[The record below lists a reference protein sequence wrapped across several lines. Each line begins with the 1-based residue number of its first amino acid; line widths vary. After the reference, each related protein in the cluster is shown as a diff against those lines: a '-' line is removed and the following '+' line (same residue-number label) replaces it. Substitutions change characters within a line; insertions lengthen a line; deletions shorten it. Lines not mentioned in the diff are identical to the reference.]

1 MKKVVLQFL
10 IFILVFLAGWGLFSL
25 IDWKGVINWEER
37 SERIEEK
44 LGSVIWQAIQQQE
57 TVVDDEEIL
66 GPVDTLLTRI
76 ALENEISREDIQLH
90 IIRKDEVNAFA
101 LPDGHIGVFTG
112 MIREAENE
120 AELAGVLAHELAH
133 FDQNHVMDKL
143 TREIGMSVLVSI
155 ATGDA
160 GGETIASVIQM
171 LTSSAFSRSMEEEAD
186 EFAVRYMLEARINP
200 EPFSDLMYRLS
211 DKQQDMPEQ
220 FRWFST
226 HPDPE
231 SRAIAIVEHIP
242 EEQPEYEN
250 ILDQDVWEDLQDKVT
265 D

>member
-1 MKKVVLQFL
+1 MKKAIAQFL
-10 IFILVFLAGWGLFSL
+10 IFVVLFLAGWGLFSL
-25 IDWKGVINWEER
+25 VDWRGLLNWEDR

-44 LGSVIWQAIQQQE
+44 LGSVVWEAIQQQE
-57 TVVDDEEIL
+57 TVVDDEEIH

-76 ALENEISREDIQLH
+76 AKENQIKREDIRLH
-90 IIRKDEVNAFA
+90 IIRRDEVNAFA

-112 MIREAENE
+112 MISEAESE
-120 AELAGVLAHELAH
+120 EELAGVLAHELAH
-133 FDQNHVMDKL
+133 VDHNHVMDKL

-155 ATGDA
+155 ATGGA
-160 GGETIASVIQM
+160 GAETVATVVQM

-186 EFAVRYMLEARINP
+186 EYAVRYMLEASINP
-200 EPFSDLMYRLS
+200 EPFSELMYRLR
-211 DKQQDMPEQ
+211 DKHQDLPEQ

-231 SRAIAIVEHIP
+231 SRAIAIVDHIP
-242 EEQPEYEN
+242 DEQPEYES
-250 ILDQDVWEDLQDKVT
+250 ILDQDVWENLQDKVA